1 MLNRTSNGSVVIE
14 LLVSI
19 ALIIGVGATA
29 HAVQSAD
36 SNNQSANQAM
46 LSN

>member
-29 HAVQSAD
+29 HAVQHAD
-36 SNNQSANQAM
+36 SKTQSANQAM

>member
-29 HAVQSAD
+29 HAVQHSH
-36 SNNQSANQAM
+36 SNAQASNQA
-46 LSN
+46 LLTE

>member
-29 HAVQSAD
+29 HAVQNSD
-36 SNNQSANQAM
+36 TKTQSTNQA
-46 LSN
+46 LLTE